1 MNEYCTF
8 FFQIKQIKKKSFEA
22 FFNKKEKRR
31 TYEDDFSISKPVQRY
46 LERLTLK
53 RTLHFSSFQAGVQ
66 ICTQRS
72 VRGFSWTINGK
83 LAAVERLGYITK

>member
-1 MNEYCTF
+1 MNELILYLF

-31 TYEDDFSISKPVQRY
+31 TYEDEFSISKPVQSY

-53 RTLHFSSFQAGVQ
+53 RTLHFCFPSSWCSNLHSK
-66 ICTQRS
+66 IC
-72 VRGFSWTINGK
+72 
-83 LAAVERLGYITK
+83 ERVFMDNKWKISSC